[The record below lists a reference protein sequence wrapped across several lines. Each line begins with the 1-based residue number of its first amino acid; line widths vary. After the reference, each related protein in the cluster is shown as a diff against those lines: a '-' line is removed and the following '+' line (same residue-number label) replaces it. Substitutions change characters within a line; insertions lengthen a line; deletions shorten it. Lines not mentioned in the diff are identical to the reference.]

1 MSPALYRELF
11 KLGAVVFYG
20 KGIRDPETREDLFGE
35 FIEKRLLKF
44 PETFYLRLSTS
55 SDKQIR
61 SYVAFAINKTV
72 LDFFRR
78 QGRLAHEKNKGTE
91 EPEAE
96 RETSQTPVNHEAP
109 RSRELALTDEEY
121 EMRDL
126 PEILRQEYKLM
137 ARTVYACI
145 WERLKPEQ
153 QEIFC
158 LLYNGGRTTQEIAQL
173 KGLSLGTVQ
182 NNKER
187 IAKIAH
193 EEAEVREIA
202 ELAYQ
207 LMALSCCTGPHG
219 QSPPR
224 P

>member
-11 KLGAVVFYG
+11 RLGAVVFYG

-44 PETFYLRLSTS
+44 PETFYLRLSTT

-61 SYVAFAINKTV
+61 AYVAFALNKTV

-78 QGRLAHEKNKGTE
+78 KGRVMTS
-91 EPEAE
+91 E
-96 RETSQTPVNHEAP
+96 REDKIASAGADAWHTEASAP
-109 RSRELALTDEEY
+109 REVVLSDEEY
-121 EMRDL
+121 ELRDL
-126 PEILRQEYKLM
+126 PEILRQEYKLI
-137 ARTVYACI
+137 AQTVYPCI

-153 QEIFC
+153 QTIFC
-158 LLYNGGRTTQEIAQL
+158 LHYSAGKTTQEIGQL
-173 KGLSLGTVQ
+173 LNISLGTVQ

-187 IAKIAH
+187 IARIAQD
-193 EEAEVREIA
+193 ESEVREVA

-207 LMALSCCTGPHG
+207 MITLTCCAGVC
-219 QSPPR
+219 QISAPR